1 MRVDA
6 VLRRALPLGLHKNM
20 SNTFEKLLF
29 EIHLEKLFCSL
40 HNIGHTALKHTNLKQ
55 KLKLVS
61 IFTEKGNI
69 TPSVLT
75 HALGFTLTYVSC
87 NNVELMTHYKA
98 TKRKQIKMHYP
109 IYYIWPVNV
118 IHMMYDSSQQ
128 YKFMLAHNVNVLFS
142 CCMHQV

>member
-1 MRVDA
+1 
-6 VLRRALPLGLHKNM
+6 M

-29 EIHLEKLFCSL
+29 EIHLEKLFCIL
-40 HNIGHTALKHTNLKQ
+40 HNIGHTALKHANLKQ

-61 IFTEKGNI
+61 MFTEKGNF
-69 TPSVLT
+69 TPSVLA

-109 IYYIWPVNV
+109 IYYI
-118 IHMMYDSSQQ
+118 
-128 YKFMLAHNVNVLFS
+128 
-142 CCMHQV
+142 